1 MSPSS
6 RRTFLGHLGAAAVVP
21 LIGAGV
27 PRPNEADPSAAA
39 QADAGPYDL
48 LIAGGHVI
56 DAAQHLSARRDVAV
70 AGGVVVKVAEGI
82 ARGSARQVV
91 DATGKIVAPGLIDMH
106 GHVFD
111 QFLPVSIEAD
121 LVGLPAGVTTIVDA
135 GSAGAF
141 TFPAFRKYVIE
152 HERTRV
158 YALLNISAIGLV
170 VLNELYI
177 DPKLIDPKAAI
188 KTIEDNRPLILGIK
202 VRINGRDN
210 EVDHDVDA
218 LGKARIASDAT
229 GVPIMMHWTNEPR
242 LLSIL
247 KHGDVLTHPFNP
259 PRAGPNCLGPDGK
272 VLPQILE
279 LKDRGIR
286 TDFAHG
292 SHLDWTIAEKAAAQG
307 WFPDTISTDIHRA
320 HVKPNGI
327 VIDLVT
333 TMSKFLYL
341 GLPVAQAIEKVT
353 AAPAQ
358 SLKFPDRIGT
368 LAAGS
373 VADISILTI
382 EQGSFELADSARQT
396 RTGSQRIVP
405 FATVKGGRLVA
416 PASA

>member
-1 MSPSS
+1 MPQSS
-6 RRTFLGHLGAAAVVP
+6 RRAFFGQLGAAAVAP
-21 LIGAGV
+21 LIGAAV
-27 PRPNEADPSAAA
+27 PRAGTDSSRAAR
-39 QADAGPYDL
+39 QSESSSYDL
-48 LIAGGHVI
+48 LVVGGHVI
-56 DAAQHLSARRDVAV
+56 DPAQQLSAQRDVAV
-70 AGGVVVKVAEGI
+70 SGGVVAKVAEGI
-82 ARGSARQVV
+82 ARSSARQVV

-141 TFPAFRKYVIE
+141 TFPAFRRYVIE

-158 YALLNISAIGLV
+158 YALMNISAIGLD

-218 LGKARIASDAT
+218 LTKARIVSDAT
-229 GVPIMMHWTNEPR
+229 GLPIMMHWTNEPR

-247 KHGDVLTHPFNP
+247 KQGDVLTHPFNP
-259 PRAGPNCLGPDGK
+259 VRAGPNCLGPDGK

-279 LKDRGIR
+279 LKGRGIR

-292 SHLDWTIAEKAAAQG
+292 GHLDWTVAEKAAAQG

-320 HVKPNGI
+320 HVKPNGV

-341 GLPVAQAIEKVT
+341 GLPVEQAIEKVT
-353 AAPAQ
+353 AAPAR

-368 LAAGS
+368 LGVGS
-373 VADISILTI
+373 VADLSILTV
-382 EQGSFELADSARQT
+382 EQGRFEFADSTRQP
-396 RTGSQRIVP
+396 RTGTQRIVP
-405 FATVKGGRLVA
+405 FATVKGGQLVA